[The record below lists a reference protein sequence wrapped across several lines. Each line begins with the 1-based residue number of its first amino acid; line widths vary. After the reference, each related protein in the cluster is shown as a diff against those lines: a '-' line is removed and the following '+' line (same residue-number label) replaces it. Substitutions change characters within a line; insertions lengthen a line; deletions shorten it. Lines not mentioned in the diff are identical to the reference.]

1 MILLGIFLLALSIFE
16 IHSLCDNKRD
26 AAVYIVLVIICYIL
40 GMLYISNPYGN
51 SISYYILKYLN
62 ITY

>member
-16 IHSLCDNKRD
+16 IHSIWGNKRD
-26 AAVYIVLVIICYIL
+26 AAVYIVLVIIGYIL

-51 SISYYILKYLN
+51 SISYYIFKYLN
-62 ITY
+62 ISY